1 MELYHMG
8 QRSLTVMIWAI
19 LLIAAATLYIR

>member
-1 MELYHMG
+1 MG
-8 QRSLTVMIWAI
+8 QRSLTAIIWAI

>member
-1 MELYHMG
+1 MEKPVMARRG
-8 QRSLTVMIWAI
+8 MTAMIWAI